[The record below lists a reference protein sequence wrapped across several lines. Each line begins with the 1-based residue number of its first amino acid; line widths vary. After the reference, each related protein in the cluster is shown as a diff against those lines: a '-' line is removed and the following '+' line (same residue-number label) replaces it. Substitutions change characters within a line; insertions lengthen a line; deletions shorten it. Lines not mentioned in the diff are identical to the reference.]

1 MKTQPF
7 VAVFFVFLLASAYGL
22 NKMHDGPENDNY
34 TEQKPRVLSAKL
46 HEQAVSRY
54 GLAFEE
60 VALQAGIDFQHQAP
74 ELDRRLAPIMPQIA
88 SMGAGVAV
96 CDFDRDGWDDFY
108 VTNSAIGSQ
117 NRLYRN
123 RRDGTFEDVAA
134 KLGVADLNREGSG
147 TSMGAVW
154 GDYDNDGFD
163 DLLVYKWGRA
173 ELFHNNAGKGFQ
185 NVTDKANLPRWVNAN
200 NAIWFDYDRDGNLD
214 IFLAGYYREDINLW
228 DLKSTDIMPESFEY
242 AQNGG
247 RKYLLRGQGDGT
259 FEDVTE
265 QAGLQSRRWA
275 LGAVAGDFRGTG
287 YLDLVIANDYGVTE
301 FFANNKG
308 RFQEIGRQVGI
319 GFAPKSGM
327 NASVGDVLNT
337 GTQAIYISNITEPN
351 ILNQRNNLWV
361 PREGQKSGI
370 RYDNLADNMG
380 VGDGGWSFGA
390 VFGDFNNDG
399 TQDLYCTNGY
409 ISADRQKTYW
419 YDYSKITGANTA
431 IIRDAKNWPPMNGNS
446 LSGFQNK
453 RVWLNDGLGSFK
465 EVAQSI
471 GVTDKFDGRAAATA
485 DLWNRG
491 VLDLI
496 VANQRGPL
504 LIYKNSVKP
513 DNQWIQ
519 FALRGKN
526 SNRSAIGASVTLFWD
541 GKKQVQSITG
551 GEGFCAQKMRRLH
564 FGLGKTAK
572 LEKAVVRWPSGQMQ
586 TVTNLKMNA
595 LNSLAET
602 DEADRNKTREDK
614 IGETTPVITGGKQSA

>member
-1 MKTQPF
+1 MKQKTQPF
-7 VAVFFVFLLASAYGL
+7 VVVFFLCLLATAYGL
-22 NKMHDGPENDNY
+22 NKMNSEPKDDRNR
-34 TEQKPRVLSAKL
+34 EQKPQLVESKIR
-46 HEQAVSRY
+46 EQSLKKY
-54 GLAFEE
+54 GLTFEE
-60 VALQAGIDFQHQAP
+60 VSLQSGVDFQHEAP
-74 ELDRRLAPIMPQIA
+74 VLDKKLAPIMPQIA

-108 VTNSAIGSQ
+108 VTNSALGSQ

-123 RRDGTFEDVAA
+123 LGDGQFEDVAE
-134 KLGVADLNREGSG
+134 KFGVADLNREGTG
-147 TSMGAVW
+147 ASMGAVW

-163 DLLVYKWGRA
+163 DLLIYKWGRP
-173 ELFHNNAGKGFQ
+173 ELLHNDAGKGFSS
-185 NVTDKANLPRWVNAN
+185 VTEKANLPLWVNAN
-200 NAIWFDYDRDGNLD
+200 NAIWFDYNRDGKLD
-214 IFLAGYYREDINLW
+214 IFIGGYYREDINLW

-259 FEDVTE
+259 FEDVTQ
-265 QAGLQSRRWA
+265 QAGLNSRRWA

-287 YLDLVIANDYGVTE
+287 YPDLVIANDYGVTE

-308 RFQEIGRQVGI
+308 HFQEIGRQVGI

-327 NASVGDVLNT
+327 NASIGDVLNS
-337 GTQAIYISNITEPN
+337 GAPALYISNITEPN

-361 PREGQKSGI
+361 PRERSKGAAL

-409 ISADRQKTYW
+409 VSADRQQTYW

-453 RVWLNDGLGSFK
+453 RVWLNDGAGSFK
-465 EVAQSI
+465 DVAQNV
-471 GVTDKFDGRAAATA
+471 GVTDKFDGRAAVTA

-491 VLDLI
+491 TLDLI
-496 VANQRGPL
+496 VANQKGPL
-504 LIYKNSVKP
+504 LIYKNNVAP
-513 DNQWIQ
+513 GHNWIQ
-519 FALRGKN
+519 FDLTGSS
-526 SNRSAIGASVTLFWD
+526 SNRSAIGAQVTLFWD
-541 GKKQVQSITG
+541 GKKQTQFITG
-551 GEGFCAQKMRRLH
+551 GEGFCSQKMRRLH
-564 FGLGKTAK
+564 FGLGEQGK
-572 LEKAVVRWPSGQMQ
+572 LEKAVVEWPSGHVQ

-595 LNSLAET
+595 INSVN
-602 DEADRNKTREDK
+602 EA
-614 IGETTPVITGGKQSA
+614 G